1 MRRKIN
7 LLECLVGWICG
18 KKTNGSGYFLSKLA
32 KIFSPQIEE
41 KTRTKLLD
49 QNTLI
54 HPCAQFRMTLLF
66 SSSSSSSSSS
76 SFFSFIY
83 FCLFLLTYLFGL
95 FVVALCVWVWGG
107 GGEIIF
113 NVIKLNKGN
122 TQLLL
127 LATTV
132 FFFFWESKWCFF
144 FWVNVASLFLINIGL
159 KKKKN

>member
-107 GGEIIF
+107 GGGEIIF

-132 FFFFWESKWCFF
+132 FFFFWESNWCFF
-144 FWVNVASLFLINIGL
+144 FGSMWLLFF
-159 KKKKN
+159 

>member
-49 QNTLI
+49 QNTPI

-66 SSSSSSSSSS
+66 SSSSSSSS

-95 FVVALCVWVWGG
+95 FVVALCVWVWGVG
-107 GGEIIF
+107 GVGRD
-113 NVIKLNKGN
+113 NLH
-122 TQLLL
+122 
-127 LATTV
+127 
-132 FFFFWESKWCFF
+132 CH
-144 FWVNVASLFLINIGL
+144 
-159 KKKKN
+159 

>member
-66 SSSSSSSSSS
+66 SSSSSS
-76 SFFSFIY
+76 FFSFIY

-95 FVVALCVWVWGG
+95 FVVALCVWVWGVG
-107 GGEIIF
+107 GVGRD
-113 NVIKLNKGN
+113 NLH
-122 TQLLL
+122 
-127 LATTV
+127 
-132 FFFFWESKWCFF
+132 CH
-144 FWVNVASLFLINIGL
+144 
-159 KKKKN
+159 